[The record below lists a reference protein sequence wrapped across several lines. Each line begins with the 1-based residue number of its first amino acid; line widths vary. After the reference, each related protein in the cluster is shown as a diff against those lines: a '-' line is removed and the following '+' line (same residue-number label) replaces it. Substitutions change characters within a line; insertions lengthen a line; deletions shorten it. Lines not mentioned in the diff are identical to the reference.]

1 MLRMDADY
9 GHHNWV
15 SYARDLRVRYDIQQS
30 DARSDFK
37 NKIIN
42 HFQSEVLHRL
52 NEHITDNKKLN
63 LYASVK
69 TNYKFESYLDYIT
82 NFTIRSTLAKLRRSA
97 HNLHIET
104 GRFSKNRTPRDERFC
119 PYCKTMNI
127 FTVENEVHFLLS
139 CSLLNEEGQKFLEQ
153 VYRNFPNTALLSEL
167 NLFVWLM
174 TQEDSF
180 TTILLGKF
188 CKTSFDKRLKFLSDP
203 RNIID

>member
-1 MLRMDADY
+1 MTYSSPIL
-9 GHHNWV
+9 V
-15 SYARDLRVRYDIQQS
+15 QTIIIIQTI
-30 DARSDFK
+30 

-63 LYASVK
+63 LYASFK

-82 NFTIRSTLAKLRRSA
+82 NFTIRSTLAKLRLSA

-104 GRFSKNRTPRDERFC
+104 GRFSKNRTPRDKRLC

-127 FTVENEVHFLLS
+127 FTVENDVHFLLS
-139 CSLLNEEGQKFLEQ
+139 CSLLNEEQQKFLEQ

-167 NLFVWLM
+167 NLFVWLL
-174 TQEDSF
+174 TQEDSC

-188 CKTSFDKRLKFLSDP
+188 CKTSFDRRLNFVSDP
-203 RNIID
+203 RNSID

>member
-1 MLRMDADY
+1 M
-9 GHHNWV
+9 
-15 SYARDLRVRYDIQQS
+15 
-30 DARSDFK
+30 
-37 NKIIN
+37 
-42 HFQSEVLHRL
+42 
-52 NEHITDNKKLN
+52 
-63 LYASVK
+63 
-69 TNYKFESYLDYIT
+69 
-82 NFTIRSTLAKLRRSA
+82 AKLRLSA

-104 GRFSKNRTPRDERFC
+104 GRFSKNRTQRDERFC
-119 PYCKTMNI
+119 PYCKSMNI

-139 CSLLNEEGQKFLEQ
+139 CSLLNEELQKFLEQ